1 MGPHKKGAGA
11 KSCILQNVGLSTDTK
26 KSHFGHIPPG
36 ANSKSRPVFQKTG
49 AFSMEGGSVGCGMDI
64 YRTPLAWA
72 TALAHW
78 LAPLHSEVPQHLCQ
92 SVVATFTVTRHGL
105 LSPPC
110 LYLRLQQ
117 RSLLGLCALKLAF
130 ESQGDCQTIQF
141 CHLHLGLAA
150 AARFGPVSGRLMNAP
165 GSVEGGAGA

>member
-1 MGPHKKGAGA
+1 MGPHKKGAGV

-36 ANSKSRPVFQKTG
+36 ANSKFRPVFQKTG
-49 AFSMEGGSVGCGMDI
+49 TFSMKGGSVGCGTDI

-105 LSPPC
+105 LFPPC

-117 RSLLGLCALKLAF
+117 RSLLGLRALKFAL
-130 ESQGDCQTIQF
+130 ETQVGRQPIQLSR
-141 CHLHLGLAA
+141 LHPPKSTPPTAQALCGA
-150 AARFGPVSGRLMNAP
+150 AAR
-165 GSVEGGAGA
+165 